1 MKVYV
6 DNYKKVSSWIWDF
19 DKEKKEFCLKINFSS
34 LDWDEPLNLL
44 SLASHDKQVR
54 KEVCDNFRKIAMQ
67 YYTTDDKGNLIL
79 TCNDVW
85 DILSKLQGEDK

>member
-6 DNYKKVSSWIWDF
+6 EENDIKRKIVTYHNGINTQQGLYVYGK
-19 DKEKKEFCLKINFSS
+19 DKIEVLFLADYTKQVKKEM
-34 LDWDEPLNLL
+34 
-44 SLASHDKQVR
+44 
-54 KEVCDNFRKIAMQ
+54 CDNFRKIAMQ

-85 DILSKLQGEDK
+85 DILSKIQGEDK